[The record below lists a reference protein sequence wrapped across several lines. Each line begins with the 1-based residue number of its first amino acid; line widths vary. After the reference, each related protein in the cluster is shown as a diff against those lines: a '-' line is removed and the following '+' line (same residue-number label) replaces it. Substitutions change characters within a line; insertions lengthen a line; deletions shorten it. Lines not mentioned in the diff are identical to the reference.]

1 MLCLLLLSPI
11 LVNAQEGEDEYK
23 LKKEKD
29 KSHRMPEADYLEY
42 RYENEGIYLY
52 LCMYYE
58 TGILSITGVDNS
70 FSLSSEVCISTGD
83 YVYTG
88 TLKGTYTITVVTDT
102 ETAFSGIIT
111 IK

>member
-23 LKKEKD
+23 LKREKD
-29 KSHRMPEADYLEY
+29 KGHRMPDADYLEL
-42 RYENEGIYLY
+42 RYGNDGIYLY
-52 LCMYYE
+52 PCMYYE
-58 TGILSITGVDNS
+58 TGLLSITGVDNS

-88 TLKGTYTITVVTDT
+88 TLKGIYTITVETDT
-102 ETAFSGIIT
+102 ETTFSGTIT